1 MFLFHRDVGKTWTF
15 DSLGLIYLS
24 FLFFFLQ
31 THGKLSRFYYLSNK
45 NIHDTRFAGEP
56 KTEWRKQNLNDVEFT
71 RKNERYNLWY
81 LFGTRWADTANWM
94 QFYENCQN
102 IGKFCVIV
110 TVYCIGEWMLNV
122 EKRKIGFR
130 SFYERGIKENG
141 ALCAKRRPTVFWLEH
156 VISFR

>member
-1 MFLFHRDVGKTWTF
+1 MFLFHRDVGKTWTL

-45 NIHDTRFAGEP
+45 NIHDTRFAGEL

-81 LFGTRWADTANWM
+81 LFGTRWADIANWM

>member
-81 LFGTRWADTANWM
+81 LFDIRRADIANWM

-110 TVYCIGEWMLNV
+110 TVYCIGV
-122 EKRKIGFR
+122 ECWKKKDRISQFLWKRNKGKWCFVCQEEADRILVR
-130 SFYERGIKENG
+130 ACNI
-141 ALCAKRRPTVFWLEH
+141 V
-156 VISFR
+156 

>member
-45 NIHDTRFAGEP
+45 NIHDTRFAGEL

-81 LFGTRWADTANWM
+81 LFGTRADTANWM

-102 IGKFCVIV
+102 IGKFCFIV
-110 TVYCIGEWMLNV
+110 TIYCIGVECWKKKDRISQFLWKRNKGEWCFVCQEEADRILVRACNIV
-122 EKRKIGFR
+122 
-130 SFYERGIKENG
+130 
-141 ALCAKRRPTVFWLEH
+141 
-156 VISFR
+156 

>member
-45 NIHDTRFAGEP
+45 NIHDTRFAGKL

-81 LFGTRWADTANWM
+81 LFGTRWADIANWM

-110 TVYCIGEWMLNV
+110 TVYCIGVECWKKKDRISQFLWKRNKGEWCFVCQEEADRILVRACNIV
-122 EKRKIGFR
+122 
-130 SFYERGIKENG
+130 
-141 ALCAKRRPTVFWLEH
+141 
-156 VISFR
+156 